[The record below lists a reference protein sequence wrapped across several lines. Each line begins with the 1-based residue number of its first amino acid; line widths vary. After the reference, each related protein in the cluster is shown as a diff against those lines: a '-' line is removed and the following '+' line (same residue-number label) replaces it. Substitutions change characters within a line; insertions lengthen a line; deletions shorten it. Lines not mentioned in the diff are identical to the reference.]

1 MKSWI
6 TPFPVALP
14 VQPDT
19 LQLFDTATQQL
30 QPVAVTDHHATMYVC
45 GITPYD
51 ATHLGHANTYVTFDL
66 LYRYWTAAG
75 HRVTY
80 TQNVTDVDD
89 PLFERAAQ
97 MGIDYRELGQEQTDL
112 FRSDMQHLNV
122 LAPSHYLGVA
132 ESVDWIRTLVRDMV
146 DAGVTYTLGADGDN
160 PAGDIYFS
168 IDAAEKLGGWQLGS
182 IGAHSD
188 TEMRE
193 YFPERGGDPDRP
205 GKLHPM
211 DPLVWS
217 ARRDGEP
224 YWQDEVLGEGR
235 PGWHV
240 ECSAIAQ
247 HTLPMPFTV
256 QGGGSDL
263 RFPHHEFSAAHAT
276 AVTGEPMAQHYV
288 HSGMVGLDDVKMSK
302 SLGNLVLVSKLVARG
317 ESPMAI
323 RTLLLNNHYRSDWSY
338 TDEDLAFA
346 AQRLQTWRDALAF
359 EQPDDAQRVMTEIFA
374 ALSNDLDAPAALQA
388 IDRWAQDAT
397 TRGLAADSSSLPSV
411 RTIIVLDALLG
422 IRLF

>member
-14 VQPDT
+14 VQRDN
-19 LQLFDTATQQL
+19 LRLFETATQQK
-30 QPVAVTDHHATMYVC
+30 QRVCVENNHATMYVC

-66 LYRYWTAAG
+66 LYRYWIAAG
-75 HRVTY
+75 YRVTY

-89 PLFERAAQ
+89 PLFERANEL
-97 MGIDYRELGQEQTDL
+97 GIDYQELSQDQTDL

-122 LAPSHYLGVA
+122 LAPSHYLGVT
-132 ESVDWIRTLVRDMV
+132 ETVDWVRTLVRQMV
-146 DAGVTYTLGADGDN
+146 DLGVTYTVPGDEHN
-160 PAGDIYFS
+160 PDGDIYFS
-168 IDAAEKLGGWQLGS
+168 IDAAHERTSWRLGTV
-182 IGAHSD
+182 GAHTQD
-188 TEMRE
+188 EMVE

-205 GKLHPM
+205 GKRNPL

-224 YWQDEVLGEGR
+224 YWHDDVLGAGR

-240 ECSAIAQ
+240 ECSAIAYN
-247 HTLPMPFTV
+247 TLPTPFTV

-276 AVTGEPMAQHYV
+276 AVTHKPMAQLYV
-288 HSGMVGLDDVKMSK
+288 HSGMVGLDGVKMSK
-302 SLGNLVLVSKLVARG
+302 SLGNLELVSNLVARG

-323 RTLLLNNHYRSDWSY
+323 RALLLDNHYRSDWSY
-338 TDEDLAFA
+338 TDEALAEA
-346 AQRLQTWRDALAF
+346 TKRLSSWREAVAF
-359 EQPDDAQRVMTEIFA
+359 EQRGDAETLTTEIFA
-374 ALSNDLDAPAALQA
+374 ALSDDLNAPAALHA
-388 IDRWAQDAT
+388 VDRWAKKRLDEAQPRDKA
-397 TRGLAADSSSLPSV
+397 LPSINAV
-411 RTIIVLDALLG
+411 VVLDALLG
-422 IRLF
+422 IKLY